1 MNTNPFNPNQPVIDV
16 SPNGTI
22 LPGGFKAYAGFW
34 RRLIAY
40 AVDSLILGVPLMM
53 IGRLTG
59 SVVVQQNASGVEA
72 YTTSTPFAIFA
83 GLVSIAYFVWQ
94 ESSDKQATIGK
105 NVMGLKVTNLQG
117 GRISVAQ
124 ALIRYFGKFLSSIIF
139 YVGFFMAGFTE
150 KKQALHDMLAKTL
163 VVRR

>member
-1 MNTNPFNPNQPVIDV
+1 MNTNPNPFNSNPSVIDITAE
-16 SPNGTI
+16 GTSFQ
-22 LPGGFKAYAGFW
+22 GYAGFW

-40 AVDSLILGVPLMM
+40 AVDALIVGVPLMI

-59 SVVVQQNASGVEA
+59 SVVLQQNASGVEA

-83 GLVSIAYFVWQ
+83 GLASIAYFVWQ

-105 NVMGLKVTNLQG
+105 SVMGLKVTNLQG
-117 GRISVAQ
+117 GRISMAQ

-139 YVGFFMAGFTE
+139 YIGFIIAGFTE

-163 VVRR
+163 VVKK